1 MSILLAI
8 LIPVNVTGEIK
19 NDILKRII
27 FYGATESSWI
37 FKRFNGLQIMAIDKS
52 DFKTIV
58 SE

>member
-1 MSILLAI
+1 MFILLAI
-8 LIPVNVTGEIK
+8 LVPVNVTGEIK
-19 NDILKRII
+19 NILKRII
-27 FYGATESSWI
+27 FYGATGSSWI